1 MKRRSGLSKI
11 KILIILASLT
21 LVAPLFMFLPNVSAL
36 RYKNPAK
43 SRFMELTLDRME
55 DKGMKGTLQFVW
67 RPMNQ
72 ISPHLAQAV
81 LLAEDDTFYKHSGFD
96 WDSFRKAM
104 ARNWKD
110 KAFTRGASTITQQL
124 VKNLYLT
131 PSKNPWRKL
140 REWVITYQMEQTLT
154 KKRILEL
161 YLNIAEWGP
170 GIYGAEAASRH
181 YFGKSATSLS
191 PRDAAFLA
199 SILPNPKYYAARP
212 NGRVMSRRVGYI
224 LGALGGGKSR
234 NNVNGKKA
242 KLIANGSADSPHRHT
257 EIEKP
262 AFLPDENSDPLE
274 TEDFTPAPL
283 VPTPF
288 LDD

>member
-72 ISPHLAQAV
+72 IYPHLAQAV

-110 KAFTRGASTITQQL
+110 KAFTRGAS
-124 VKNLYLT
+124 
-131 PSKNPWRKL
+131 
-140 REWVITYQMEQTLT
+140 
-154 KKRILEL
+154 
-161 YLNIAEWGP
+161 
-170 GIYGAEAASRH
+170 
-181 YFGKSATSLS
+181 
-191 PRDAAFLA
+191 
-199 SILPNPKYYAARP
+199 
-212 NGRVMSRRVGYI
+212 
-224 LGALGGGKSR
+224 
-234 NNVNGKKA
+234 
-242 KLIANGSADSPHRHT
+242 
-257 EIEKP
+257 
-262 AFLPDENSDPLE
+262 
-274 TEDFTPAPL
+274 
-283 VPTPF
+283 
-288 LDD
+288 